1 VKAAGRFGRPT
12 GLRVALGGFVAL
24 SASLVVGAAPAG
36 GAVVPAPLDGTCVET
51 GGQVFQE
58 QKLRDLPGGGER
70 VRYRCG
76 PIDVTPGQNRIEW
89 PTMLPG
95 LHRPD
100 RSGWITR
107 LVPDLVRADG
117 SALRSDHVMFHHAV
131 WLNRTRG
138 DATGPSELAGAYP
151 ERFFGAGE
159 EKTTLDL
166 PDGYGYRYENTDNWT
181 LNHMLHNLINRSFEL
196 YIQYTLDFYPD
207 GSAAANDMIQV
218 RPIWMDVDNGSF
230 YPTFDVMKPTA
241 RQPGM
246 LGYKQKAYRTDGGGR
261 DGTLTFPDDALANP
275 YETRSEPNRKL
286 NEWTVDRDGY
296 LVWTAGHVHSGGLW
310 TDLKLIRQGA
320 RYAGPKCGTKADRLR
335 KLRRR
340 VAVVNRKIE
349 RLRSSGASNSRINR
363 LGRKRIRLIAAETR
377 AEDNW
382 KTCRANRPQVLGN
395 KVRLFR
401 SNAKYFKRKGR
412 EIGPISWDMAMFN
425 SADDWQPQLRKGDRL
440 QVNTTYETKRGSWYE
455 SMGINFVFMA
465 DCASEDRTCGQNP
478 YRIRQDTRK
487 VLNHGPYPEN
497 RFHGGEAV
505 PDALDPRKL
514 TASEADGPLLIGD
527 WTYQSSDFRLGQ
539 VAAVRQGEQLTF
551 DMAQGDVNEEIW
563 HSLTSCKAPCN
574 RKTGISYP
582 IPDGEFRFDS
592 GQLGTGNRGLTPSAG
607 TTGELS
613 WKTPADMPT
622 GTYTFFCRIHPD
634 MRGAVKVLPPR

>member
-1 VKAAGRFGRPT
+1 MIGALRST
-12 GLRVALGGFVAL
+12 RVASPRTLLVAL
-24 SASLVVGAAPAG
+24 AAASLLFAIEARSADGAA
-36 GAVVPAPLDGTCVET
+36 VPPPQNGTCVET
-51 GGQVFQE
+51 GGQVFQAE
-58 QKLRDLPGGGER
+58 KLSDLPGGGER
-70 VRYRCG
+70 IRYRCG
-76 PIDVTPGQNRIEW
+76 PIEITPGQNRIEW
-89 PTMLPG
+89 PTMLRG

-107 LVPDLVRADG
+107 LVPDLVRVDG

-138 DATGPSELAGAYP
+138 DATGPSQLGGAFP

-166 PDGYGYRYENTDNWT
+166 PDGYGYRYEDTDIWT
-181 LNHMLHNLINRSFEL
+181 LNHMLHNLIDRSFEL

-207 GSAAANDMIQV
+207 GSEAAAGMTQV
-218 RPIWMDVDNGSF
+218 RPVWMDVDNGSF
-230 YPTFDVMKPTA
+230 YPTFDVMKPTS
-241 RQPGM
+241 RQAGM
-246 LGYKQKAYRTDGGGR
+246 LGYKQKPYRTIDGGR
-261 DGTLTFPDDALANP
+261 HGTLTFPDDIIGDP
-275 YETRSEPNRKL
+275 YGSRGKL

-310 TDLKLIRQGA
+310 TDLNLIRQGA
-320 RYAGPKCGTKADRLR
+320 SYEGPRCGPKAGRLG
-335 KLRRR
+335 KLRRQ
-340 VAVVNRKIE
+340 VAAVNRKIK
-349 RLRSSGASNSRINR
+349 RLRASGASASRLNQ

-377 AEDNW
+377 AEDSW
-382 KTCRANRPQVLGN
+382 KTCRESRPQVLGN

-401 SNAKYFKRKGR
+401 SNARYFKRQGR
-412 EIGPISWDMAMFN
+412 TIGPISWDMGMFN
-425 SADDWQPQLRKGDRL
+425 SSDEWRPQLRQGDTL

-465 DCASEDRTCGQNP
+465 DCDPEDQTCGENP
-478 YRIRQDTRK
+478 YRVRQDARK

-497 RFHGGEAV
+497 RFHGGEPV
-505 PDALDPRKL
+505 PDAPDPRRMSA
-514 TASEADGPLLIGD
+514 TETDGSLLIGD
-527 WTYQSSDFRLGQ
+527 WTYESSDFRLGQ

-551 DMAQGDVNEEIW
+551 NMAPGDVNEEIW

-574 RKTGISYP
+574 KKTGISYP
-582 IPDGEFRFDS
+582 IPDGQFRFDS
-592 GQLGTGNRGLTPSAG
+592 GQLGTGNRGLTPTAG

-613 WKTPADMPT
+613 WDTPVDMPT

-634 MRGAVKVLPPR
+634 MRGAVKVLPDN